1 MPRTRDRIK
10 TNFPILTDTRTRAR
24 TSEWLNSVST
34 IIKWK
39 IYGGNEMNWNEHD
52 LYVFMWIRTMFWHS
66 IWMRIFLSVRL
77 DEDILICTLCIEWIS
92 MNAHNFCNNN
102 KQWKKKKKNSFYE
115 FLISHNRNMYT
126 RWALEAWQT
135 CLPTLTHTCSYSRM
149 IRFICWKMMKHS
161 IVNWNV
167 PTHSKTKVKS
177 TATTMRT
184 KTVSSSC
191 GLN

>member
-1 MPRTRDRIK
+1 MVGMKWIEMSMIYMFLCEYVRCFDIPFEWEFFFRFDW
-10 TNFPILTDTRTRAR
+10 TRTFWFVHYVSNGFQWMLIIFV
-24 TSEWLNSVST
+24 TTINSE
-34 IIKWK
+34 
-39 IYGGNEMNWNEHD
+39 
-52 LYVFMWIRTMFWHS
+52 
-66 IWMRIFLSVRL
+66 
-77 DEDILICTLCIEWIS
+77 
-92 MNAHNFCNNN
+92 
-102 KQWKKKKKNSFYE
+102 KKKKKNSFYE